1 MTRTLEGQK
10 MFQILAKAKKLESEG
25 RDIIHFE
32 IGDPDF
38 ATPKNIVDKCIES
51 LRRGNT
57 HYTYSSGLPEFKS
70 AASEMTIKS
79 RGFKP
84 DLNQILVTQGG
95 NIQIYYVIACLAD
108 PGEEVITIDPC
119 FVSYKSIMNILGVCP
134 VLIPLREENGF
145 KVNPGDIER
154 AITPKTKM
162 ILINSPHNPTGSV
175 LSETEIFAIY
185 QIAKKYDLYL
195 VSDEVYGRMVYEDEQ
210 IKFDSPSKYDHCKE
224 RTVVIH
230 SFSKSYAMTGWRI
243 GAITGPKPLIEKMTL
258 LLEATTSCVSP
269 FIQEAAIEAMTSS
282 QEVVNGMVSEYR
294 KRRDLMVEY
303 LNKIEGVSCILPHG
317 AFYAFANIKK
327 TGMDDIEF
335 SRYLLEEVGVATC
348 PGSYFGPAGQGFV
361 RFCFANSIENINRG
375 MIRVQKLFKTK

>member
-1 MTRTLEGQK
+1 MT
-10 MFQILAKAKKLESEG
+10 F
-25 RDIIHFE
+25 
-32 IGDPDF
+32 
-38 ATPKNIVDKCIES
+38 
-51 LRRGNT
+51 
-57 HYTYSSGLPEFKS
+57 
-70 AASEMTIKS
+70 KS

-84 DLNQILVTQGG
+84 ELNQILVTQGG
-95 NIQIYYVIACLAD
+95 NIQIYYVMACIVD

-119 FVSYKSIMNILGVCP
+119 FVSYKSIMNILGITP
-134 VLIPLREENGF
+134 VFIPLHEENGF
-145 KVNPGDIER
+145 KVNPEDIER

-175 LSETEIFAIY
+175 LNEAEIFAIY

-195 VSDEVYGRMVYEDEQ
+195 VSDEVYGRMVYDDEQ
-210 IKFDSPSKYDHCKE
+210 TKFHSPSKYDQCKD

-243 GAITGPKPLIEKMTL
+243 GAITGPASLVEKMSL

-282 QEVVNGMVSEYR
+282 QGVVNEMMSEYR
-294 KRRDLMVEY
+294 RRRDLMVGY
-303 LNKIEGVSCILPHG
+303 LNKIQGVSCILPHG

-335 SRYLLEEVGVATC
+335 SRYLLDEAGVATC
-348 PGSYFGPAGQGFV
+348 PGSYFGSAGKGFV

-375 MIRVQKLFKTK
+375 MLRVQELFETK